1 MLRRNEEAKQ
11 RWGGQDQSIDRWLE
25 ERQLLLIQYCK
36 LAGLPPYSE
45 YNGQLPSLQDIHD
58 FCETLVDYVSAG
70 HFELYDRILERA
82 DAKDPNTQKTAEQVY
97 PLISVT
103 TEAALKFNDNY
114 GDAVSDKS
122 LKQFD
127 SDLSVVGE
135 SIEARLGLEDKL
147 LNLLSNKELIE
158 ENLS

>member
-36 LAGLPPYSE
+36 LAGLPPYAE
-45 YNGQLPSLQDIHD
+45 HKGQLPSLQDIHD

-70 HFELYDRILERA
+70 HFELYDHILEQA
-82 DAKDPNTQKTAEQVY
+82 DAKDPHTQQVAEQVY
-97 PLISVT
+97 PLLAIT
-103 TEAALKFNDNY
+103 TEAALKFNDAY
-114 GDAVSDKS
+114 GDTDDDKN

-127 SDLSVVGE
+127 VDLSAVGE
-135 SIEARLGLEDKL
+135 AVEARLELEDKL
-147 LNLLSNKELIE
+147 LQLLSHKDLIE
-158 ENLS
+158 ENAS